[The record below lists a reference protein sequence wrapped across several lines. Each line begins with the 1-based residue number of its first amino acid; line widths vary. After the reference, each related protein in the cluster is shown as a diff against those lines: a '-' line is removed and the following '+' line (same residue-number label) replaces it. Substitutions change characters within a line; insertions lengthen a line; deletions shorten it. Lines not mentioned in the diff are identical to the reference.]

1 MDQPKIE
8 RLLRLMKL
16 LTSNVDYTIS
26 DVALRLGTSDRT
38 IYRYIDTLKSA
49 GFAVSKKGD
58 SFKLSMESDY
68 FKDISK
74 IVHFTEEEG
83 YIFNSL
89 LDNLDDNN
97 LLKANLRKKLATIY
111 NSTNMAELV
120 VNKDTASVVNKLSE
134 SIEAKKVVILKNYSS
149 SHTKNV
155 SDRVVEAFDYTT
167 NYQQVWCYD
176 IEDKK
181 VKVFKTSRIGDVEI
195 LDKEWGFETKHKKAY
210 IDIFRI
216 IGVSPIRVKVKLNLL
231 SYNLLTEE
239 YPLSLRDIIKIDD
252 KNWLLDTEV
261 SSFIGIG
268 RFIIG
273 LADNVEIVD
282 TPELQKYVD
291 DFTKK
296 YLLR

>member
-74 IVHFTEEEG
+74 IVHFTEVEG

-216 IGVSPIRVKVKLNLL
+216 IGVLPIRVKVKLNLL

-252 KNWLLDTEV
+252 KNWLLDTKV

>member
-252 KNWLLDTEV
+252 KNWLLDTKV